1 MDLTENFAIVRN
13 KIAEAAARSG
23 RAAEEITLIAVSKT
37 QPPEA
42 VQAAIDCGQRVFGE
56 NRVQEGVAKARLL
69 PGNLEW
75 HLIGHLQSN
84 KVKQALGAFPVIH
97 GVDSLELAQVINK
110 LAGERGLFPKVMLE
124 INLAKESTKYGFT
137 PEALKQEIEEVLDL
151 ERLQITGLMCIPPM
165 VAKAEL
171 SRPYFAKL
179 RALRDDLATS
189 WKFPLPDLSMGMSSD
204 YAIAIEEGATL
215 VRIGTAL
222 FGDRKGS
229 TWRPVAADE
238 D

>member
-1 MDLTENFAIVRN
+1 MDLSENFAQVRAR
-13 KIAEAAARSG
+13 IAEAAGRSG
-23 RAAEEITLIAVSKT
+23 RSADEITLIAVSKT

-56 NRVQEGVAKARLL
+56 NRVQEGVAKARML

-75 HLIGHLQSN
+75 HLIGHLQKN
-84 KVKQALGAFPVIH
+84 KIKHALGVFPVIH
-97 GVDSLELAQVINK
+97 GVDSLELAREINK
-110 LAGERGLFPKVMLE
+110 LAAQRGLFPRVMLE

-137 PEALKQEIEEVLDL
+137 PEALKAEIEEVLEL
-151 ERLQITGLMCIPPM
+151 ERLQITGLMCIPPQ
-165 VAKAEL
+165 VPKAEL

-204 YAIAIEEGATL
+204 YAVAIEEGATL
-215 VRIGTAL
+215 VRVGTAL
-222 FGDRKGS
+222 FGERTGS
-229 TWRPVAADE
+229 TWRPVEADE
-238 D
+238 P